1 MSPKI
6 PKRDLR
12 RKISNMKKSPL
23 RKCLA
28 CLERKEKKD
37 LIRIVKDSEGNFSV
51 DKTGKLPGRG
61 AYICKSEACI
71 KKVQES
77 KRLNAA
83 LRGNPPQEIYEE
95 LMNVTQE

>member
-1 MSPKI
+1 
-6 PKRDLR
+6 
-12 RKISNMKKSPL
+12 MKKSPL

-28 CLERKEKKD
+28 CLERKEKD
-37 LIRIVKDSEGNFSV
+37 QLVRVVKDKEGNFSL
-51 DKTGKLPGRG
+51 DRTGKMPGRG

-71 KKVQES
+71 QKVLDS

-95 LMNVTQE
+95 LMHVTQE